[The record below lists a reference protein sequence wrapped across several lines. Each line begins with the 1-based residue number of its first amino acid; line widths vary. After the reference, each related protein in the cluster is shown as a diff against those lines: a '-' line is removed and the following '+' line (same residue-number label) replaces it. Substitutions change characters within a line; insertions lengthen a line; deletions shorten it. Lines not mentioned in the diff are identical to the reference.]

1 MLCPYCQTVLTETA
15 LDCPGCQMNLSR
27 AAALLGPVPR
37 LEKGISDDTRALS
50 DKECSQLHKRIKA
63 IEQRFPQITI
73 QVVCHSF
80 PLEHP
85 FPLYIFW
92 IFNMGGISTA
102 SDKAGDNRTV
112 LLALDPVIGKSSLMV
127 GYGLEPFL
135 GEPALNHLLEVAEP
149 AWIDQ
154 AWAEG
159 IEKVLEGLE
168 PLLESAI
175 KEIGSSFDLPVSPD
189 EVRGGEF

>member
-1 MLCPYCQTVLTETA
+1 
-15 LDCPGCQMNLSR
+15 MNLSR

-50 DKECSQLHKRIKA
+50 ERERSLLLKQIKT
-63 IEQRFPQITI
+63 IEQRFPQVTV

-85 FPLYIFW
+85 FPLYVFW
-92 IFNMGGISTA
+92 IFNMGGLSTA
-102 SDKAGDNRTV
+102 TAKAGDNHTI

-135 GEPALNHLLEVAEP
+135 SEPALNHLLEIAEP

-154 AWAEG
+154 AWGEG
-159 IEKVLEGLE
+159 VRKVLEGLE
-168 PLLESAI
+168 PLLESAV
-175 KEIGSSFDLPVSPD
+175 KEIGTSFDLPTTPD

>member
-1 MLCPYCQTVLTETA
+1 
-15 LDCPGCQMNLSR
+15 MNLSR

-37 LEKGISDDTRALS
+37 LESGISDDTQAFS
-50 DKECSQLHKRIKA
+50 DKDRTRLHKRVKQ
-63 IEQRFPQITI
+63 IEQRFPQITV

-85 FPLYIFW
+85 FPLYVFW
-92 IFNMGGISTA
+92 IFNMGGIST
-102 SDKAGDNRTV
+102 SSSKAGDNHTI
-112 LLALDPVIGKSSLMV
+112 LLVLDPVVGNSSIMV

-135 GEPALNHLLEVAEP
+135 SEPAMNHLLEVAEP

-159 IEKVLEGLE
+159 VRIVLDGLE

-175 KEIGSSFDLPVSPD
+175 KEIGATFDLPTTPD
-189 EVRGGEF
+189 EAFGGEF